1 MNRQI
6 DKFGR
11 ITIPSEIRNELKLNI
26 GDFVRIESDGSRII
40 ITAQKEYD
48 INEYIALK
56 KKELDGFKE
65 ITKEMV
71 LKSFDDIINEIN
83 KKVGI

>member
-11 ITIPSEIRNELKLNI
+11 ITIPSEIRNELNLNI
-26 GDFVRIESDGSRII
+26 GDFLRIESDGSRII
-40 ITAQKEYD
+40 ITAQKKYD

-56 KKELDGFKE
+56 KKELDGSKE